1 MKLIKKLARK
11 LLFSKKKESPAPV
24 FQTKPTTSA
33 NAIAEPVIK
42 FEQPKIANSDLDD
55 KKSAPNTET
64 CIDKVPTAKKPGRP
78 KGQAGNPAKKPTA
91 NKPSTSKQGAQKNQN
106 KNK

>member
-11 LLFSKKKESPAPV
+11 LLFSRKKQSPTPV

-33 NAIAEPVIK
+33 NSVAEPVIK
-42 FEQPKIANSDLDD
+42 FEQPKVGGSDLDD
-55 KKSAPNTET
+55 KKPASDTET
-64 CIDKVPTAKKPGRP
+64 CLDKKPATKKPGRP
-78 KGQAGNPAKKPTA
+78 KGQTSNSAKKPSAKKPATA
-91 NKPSTSKQGAQKNQN
+91 KQNVQKNQN

>member
-11 LLFSKKKESPAPV
+11 LLFSKKKQSPGSV
-24 FQTKPTTSA
+24 FQTKSTTSA

-42 FEQPKIANSDLDD
+42 FEQPKIGGSDLDD

-64 CIDKVPTAKKPGRP
+64 CIDKPVSTKKPGRP
-78 KGQAGNPAKKPTA
+78 KGQGNSGPKKSTAKKQTST
-91 NKPSTSKQGAQKNQN
+91 KPSIQN